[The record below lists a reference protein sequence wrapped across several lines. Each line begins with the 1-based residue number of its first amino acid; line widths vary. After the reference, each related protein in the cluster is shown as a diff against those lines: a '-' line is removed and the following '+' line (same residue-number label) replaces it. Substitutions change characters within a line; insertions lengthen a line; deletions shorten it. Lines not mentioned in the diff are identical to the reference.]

1 MNVYERIVELLKEE
15 PLLKDFKYVKS
26 KYAFIKV
33 DGEIRYKLDLV
44 HRFTFNLFMDIQP
57 SCDGRYDIVQRWYEK
72 FSRISLRD
80 LRDHFTIGVYSV
92 PCQFGMQDEYA
103 FRYDESDFEEVY
115 GKMIVVIRKMLE
127 NIMTTFRTL
136 EDYYRLV
143 VKPVLTGGKMPNN
156 GAEWVFNYL
165 TAALLVDP
173 ANYEEV
179 KRVIMEH
186 VAMLTER
193 DEPNIMWYDG
203 KWDEI
208 FAYLES
214 LDFSSGKAR
223 EQKTE
228 SKRKRKPKEKKEE

>member
-26 KYAFIKV
+26 KYSFVMDKNGLKYIL
-33 DGEIRYKLDLV
+33 ELR
-44 HRFTFNLFMDIQP
+44 HHFTFNLFLDIHP
-57 SCDGRYDIVQRWYEK
+57 SCLGYYYILERWFEK
-72 FSRISLRD
+72 FSRISVRD
-80 LRDHFTIGVYSV
+80 LRDGFTIGVYSSAR
-92 PCQFGMQDEYA
+92 QFDMQEDYT

-127 NIMTTFRTL
+127 NLTTTFRTV

-143 VKPVLTGGKMPNN
+143 VKPVLTGGKMPIN

-223 EQKTE
+223 EPKTE
-228 SKRKRKPKEKKEE
+228 SKRKRQPKEEV